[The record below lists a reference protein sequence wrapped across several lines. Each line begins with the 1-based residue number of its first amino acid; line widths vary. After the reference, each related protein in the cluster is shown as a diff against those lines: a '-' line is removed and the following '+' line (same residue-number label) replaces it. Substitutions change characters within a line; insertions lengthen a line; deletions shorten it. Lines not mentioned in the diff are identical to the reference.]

1 MSATSVTDLSW
12 HPSTLLAVSG
22 QHVKVWCSID
32 ATNEWQSQ
40 WSAIDLWFASRSD
53 PEARILRS
61 ESDVNSA
68 RTSDLFWYFCFQ
80 GFHLSL
86 RLLLAT
92 SFG

>member
-1 MSATSVTDLSW
+1 MSATCVTDLSW

-22 QHVKVWCSID
+22 QHVKVWRSID

-40 WSAIDLWFASRSD
+40 WSAIDLWFAPRSD

-92 SFG
+92 SLG